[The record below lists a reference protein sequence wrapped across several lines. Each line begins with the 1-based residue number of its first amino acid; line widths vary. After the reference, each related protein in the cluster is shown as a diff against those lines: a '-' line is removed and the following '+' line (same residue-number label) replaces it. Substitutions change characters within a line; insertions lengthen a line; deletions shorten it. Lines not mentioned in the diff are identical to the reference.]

1 MTVKEQEIIQKAL
14 WDYGKVT
21 APLLMRKLKCD
32 YEYAI
37 KIMKIYH
44 TRYL

>member
-1 MTVKEQEIIQKAL
+1 MTNKEKEIIKKAL

-32 YEYAI
+32 HSHAI
-37 KIMKIYH
+37 KIMKIYNEK
-44 TRYL
+44 YL

>member
-1 MTVKEQEIIQKAL
+1 MTAKEQKIIERAL
-14 WDYGKVT
+14 FQFGKVT

-32 YEYAI
+32 YQHAI

-44 TRYL
+44 KKFL